1 MHRFVKAAVL
11 VLAIPL
17 LTTGCPAGLGSGDYS
32 RTQAR
37 QVMEVQMGTVES
49 VRQVQIEGTKSVVGA
64 GTGAVIG
71 GVAGSTIGGGK
82 GSVIAATAGA
92 VLGGLA
98 GAAAEEGL
106 TSKKGLEITVR
117 LDNGPTIAV
126 TQQDDGEV
134 FAVGERV
141 RILTGGGATRVSR

>member
-1 MHRFVKAAVL
+1 MHRFVKVAVL
-11 VLAIPL
+11 ALGIPL

-64 GTGAVIG
+64 GSGAVIG

-106 TSKKGLEITVR
+106 TRKQGLEITVR
-117 LDNGPTIAV
+117 MDNGPTIAV
-126 TQQDDGEV
+126 TQEDNGEV
-134 FAVGERV
+134 FTVGERV
-141 RILTGGGATRVSR
+141 RVLTGGGATRVSR

>member
-1 MHRFVKAAVL
+1 MHRLVKVAS
-11 VLAIPL
+11 LALGIPL

-49 VRQVQIEGTKSVVGA
+49 VRQVQIEGTKTVVGA
-64 GTGAVIG
+64 GSGAVIG
-71 GVAGSTIGGGK
+71 GVAGSSIGGGK

-92 VLGGLA
+92 VLGGLV

-106 TSKKGLEITVR
+106 TRKKGIEITVR
-117 LDNGPTIAV
+117 QDNGPTIAV
-126 TQQDDGEV
+126 TQEDDGQV
-134 FAVGERV
+134 FTVGERV
-141 RILTGGGATRVSR
+141 RILSGGGATRVSP